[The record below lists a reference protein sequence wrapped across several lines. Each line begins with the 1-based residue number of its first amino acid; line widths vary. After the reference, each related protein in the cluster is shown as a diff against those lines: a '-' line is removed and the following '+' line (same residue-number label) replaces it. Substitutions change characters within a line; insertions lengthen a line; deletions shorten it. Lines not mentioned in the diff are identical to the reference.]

1 MDAKRTNIHRSRE
14 QCKCVKQ
21 EQIYLNDYQ
30 QNTPLS
36 GNPAAECD
44 IPNLQ
49 HFLLKAAPVTEFRFQ
64 LNVYFLKKRIS
75 ILSFE
80 DECCFHLPEP
90 LVGGDEFVVILVQE
104 FG

>member
-1 MDAKRTNIHRSRE
+1 MIIRKIS
-14 QCKCVKQ
+14 
-21 EQIYLNDYQ
+21 
-30 QNTPLS
+30 LS

-49 HFLLKAAPVTEFRFQ
+49 HFLHRAAPAVDFLFQ

-80 DECCFHLPEP
+80 DECCPSIGAL
-90 LVGGDEFVVILVQE
+90 L
-104 FG
+104 